1 MHIMRPTTI
10 QTKFAI
16 YMGPFIE
23 EYKRHFINKLILKF
37 EPWKNTCQVS
47 VYLLKPKQREIK

>member
-1 MHIMRPTTI
+1 MRPTTI